1 MRRLTWL
8 ALVMAVCCLQVLPA
22 HAQAKKDGRSA
33 SKVSDAPKPA
43 DIDHNGVLILVR
55 STLLALDHANR
66 TGNYSVLRELGA
78 PDFQANN
85 PARLGEIFA
94 KQRNEGLDLSGVAV
108 LEPQLTLMPQIESN
122 GMLHMAGFFPSAAM
136 QLNFELV
143 FAPIDRQWKISAML
157 VKVGTSA
164 PKAPDSPPIP
174 APLPPVQKPEPPAA
188 AITTKSQIKKPGR
201 APPL

>member
-1 MRRLTWL
+1 M
-8 ALVMAVCCLQVLPA
+8 
-22 HAQAKKDGRSA
+22 
-33 SKVSDAPKPA
+33 
-43 DIDHNGVLILVR
+43 ILVR